1 MSEPRTVGEAVEE
14 EGYSELMLAV
24 VELAERCGR
33 VPVGQW
39 AYRFTSEPRWRL
51 YVNGGDKDWTPEGAM
66 TIPRFHALLER
77 DGWPVAL
84 VNAASGTIMGVPEE
98 VTIAAVQRETE
109 LLLKE
114 IRCD

>member
-1 MSEPRTVGEAVEE
+1 MSEPRTVGEAVEQN
-14 EGYSELMLAV
+14 GYSELMLAV
-24 VELAERCGR
+24 LELAEHCGR

-39 AYRFTSEPRWRL
+39 AYRFTSDPRWRL
-51 YVNGGDKDWTPEGAM
+51 YVNGGEAEWRPVGTV
-66 TIPRFHALLER
+66 TIPRYHALLER

-84 VNAASGTIMGVPEE
+84 VNAAGGTLIGVPED

-114 IRCD
+114 VRCD